1 MWFLKIIV
9 SKILKKMVISAG
21 LRMFVLM
28 RFTLGKEE
36 RLKSKK
42 LIGRLYE
49 EGKVIKVFP
58 LRMVYIQTEHTS
70 KFPAQVGVSVPKRNF
85 KKAVDRNRIKRLLRE
100 TYRKEKHTIYE
111 TVDKPYVFMISYL
124 ARDEWKYAD
133 LEHKMKKLLTQF
145 ITEVTQDEK

>member
-1 MWFLKIIV
+1 MK
-9 SKILKKMVISAG
+9 
-21 LRMFVLM
+21 
-28 RFTLGKEE
+28 FTLGKQE

-49 EGKVIKVFP
+49 EGKVIKKFP

-85 KKAVDRNRIKRLLRE
+85 KSAVDRNRIKRLLRE
-100 TYRKEKHTIYE
+100 TYRKEKHTVYD
-111 TVDKPYVFMISYL
+111 TLGKPYVFMISYI

-133 LEHKMKKLLTQF
+133 LAHKMQQLLTRF
-145 ITEVTQDEK
+145 INETTDDKK